1 MTNYAASKYIIQ
13 ECKDEVTDL
22 IVDYSNDN
30 VVKTFEELAAEGMIL
45 NYNYKTVDKDLTSV
59 KRAHAAGIQM
69 VVWTIDTADL
79 MLKYMALGVDYLN
92 TNRPDLLIE
101 LKKKKFIEK

>member
-1 MTNYAASKYIIQ
+1 
-13 ECKDEVTDL
+13 
-22 IVDYSNDN
+22 
-30 VVKTFEELAAEGMIL
+30 
-45 NYNYKTVDKDLTSV
+45 
-59 KRAHAAGIQM
+59 M